1 MEPPRGGKHVK
12 GKIWAGDRAGRWVGG
27 FGLLTVAGL
36 SLAATVSPVAGA
48 LRRGEPVSGV
58 ALGTDLAENAPHSDT
73 LLAWVVRPRRGRV
86 DVLSI
91 PRDTRVDIPGYRFR
105 RINEVYAYHHRTQ
118 KDALSAAAQTRNA
131 VEHLFRDAGGTLP
144 LRNVVQIDYNG
155 FRRLIDRLGGVTVAI
170 DEPMDYDDDAGG
182 FHVHFATG
190 ARRLDGNDALGFVR
204 FRGRSGDRGRVLRQ
218 MEFVRALVRRAASPD
233 IVGRG
238 PLALMDA
245 LGAVTTNLSLLDLA
259 FLGFE
264 ARRWTPGAVHPWI
277 LPGKPKGAYWE
288 MDRERTAYVLRQL
301 ADDNAPAAPDEGVGF
316 NPEATT
322 GPAPTA
328 GARAT
333 VKVWNATSRG
343 GLALRVA
350 RRLREEGFDVVEW
363 GNYNGRQ
370 AKSRVIDRSG
380 RFDSA
385 RGVVEVLGVGSLYSD
400 TDPALRTDVEV
411 ILGEDAAARWGAAE
425 ETSNGHD

>member
-1 MEPPRGGKHVK
+1 MKERV
-12 GKIWAGDRAGRWVGG
+12 WARDQVGRWLGGVGLTAVV
-27 FGLLTVAGL
+27 GLA
-36 SLAATVSPVAGA
+36 LAASISPVAVA
-48 LRRGEPVSGV
+48 LRWGEPVTGV

-73 LLAWVVRPRRGRV
+73 LLAWVVRPRWGRV

-118 KDALSAAAQTRNA
+118 KDALGAAAQTRNA
-131 VEHLFRDAGGTLP
+131 VEQLFRDAGGALP
-144 LRNVVQIDYNG
+144 LRNVVQIDYDG
-155 FRRLIDRLGGVTVAI
+155 FRRLIDRVGGVTVSI
-170 DEPMDYDDDAGG
+170 DEPMDYDDHAGD

-190 ARRLDGNDALGFVR
+190 PRLLNGNDALGFVR

-218 MEFVRALVRRAASPD
+218 MEFVRALVRRTASPN
-233 IVGRG
+233 IVWRG
-238 PLALMDA
+238 PLVLADA
-245 LGAVTTNLSLLDLA
+245 VGAVTTNLSFLDLA
-259 FLGFE
+259 FLAFE
-264 ARRWTPGAVHPWI
+264 ARRWSPRAVHPWI

-288 MDRERTAYVLRQL
+288 MDRERALYVLSQL
-301 ADDNAPAAPDEGVGF
+301 ANGGGPVAPDEGGV
-316 NPEATT
+316 EET
-322 GPAPTA
+322 GIPPGTEPVS
-328 GARAT
+328 GLRVT

-350 RRLREEGFDVVEW
+350 RRLREAGFDVVEW

-380 RFDSA
+380 RFEGA
-385 RGVVEVLGVGSLYSD
+385 RGVAEALGVGSLYSD

-411 ILGEDAAARWGAAE
+411 VLGEDAAVRWDAAQE
-425 ETSNGHD
+425 NPHGHD